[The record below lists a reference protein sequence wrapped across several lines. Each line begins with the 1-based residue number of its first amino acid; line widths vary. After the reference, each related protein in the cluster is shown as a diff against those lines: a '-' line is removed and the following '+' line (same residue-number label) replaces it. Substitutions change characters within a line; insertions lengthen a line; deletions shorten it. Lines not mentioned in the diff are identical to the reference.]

1 MALDEIVGGLDNRFH
16 LLTGG
21 SRTLLPRQQTLEA
34 SVDWSYDLL
43 TEDEQ
48 RVFTTL
54 SVFSAPFT
62 AEAAAAVSGG
72 DPVATRDSLAA
83 LVDRSLIQ
91 LDDDRVPV
99 RYRYLE
105 TVKAYGRG
113 RLREGGYDEVA
124 RDLHLAYFLDV
135 AERSEHG
142 LLGRE
147 EIPWL
152 TRLDLEHDD
161 MRTALEWASSR
172 FAQDDLLRLVSA
184 LGPYWHARGHGREA
198 EAWFD
203 RALTEAPTAP
213 DELRARV
220 LWASAYQAIY
230 TNDTQFG
237 IRRAQAA
244 LELAERVGDLRAVA
258 RCTDSLATHRQWSD
272 PAGAQPIL
280 LEAAALAEA
289 QGDIWC
295 QIDCLQKAAY
305 SDYYRD
311 RWPEAMEGSIEV
323 ERLASSIGN
332 RLFLSYNDLLYG
344 TAAWR
349 QGNWEEA
356 KRRLRRALD
365 AGLELGEPMTI
376 ASPATLLFWIE
387 LQSGNPEA
395 AAGVR
400 AEVQDV
406 LGEKLA
412 DTMVGALLSCVEAR
426 AILNAGDPET
436 TAAIVKPVL
445 DALLAD
451 GVLFPTSLFLPVLA
465 VARDRRR

>member
-1 MALDEIVGGLDNRFH
+1 M
-16 LLTGG
+16 
-21 SRTLLPRQQTLEA
+21 
-34 SVDWSYDLL
+34 
-43 TEDEQ
+43 
-48 RVFTTL
+48 
-54 SVFSAPFT
+54 
-62 AEAAAAVSGG
+62 
-72 DPVATRDSLAA
+72 
-83 LVDRSLIQ
+83 
-91 LDDDRVPV
+91 
-99 RYRYLE
+99 
-105 TVKAYGRG
+105 
-113 RLREGGYDEVA
+113 
-124 RDLHLAYFLDV
+124 
-135 AERSEHG
+135 
-142 LLGRE
+142 
-147 EIPWL
+147 
-152 TRLDLEHDD
+152 
-161 MRTALEWASSR
+161 
-172 FAQDDLLRLVSA
+172 SA
-184 LGPYWHARGHGREA
+184 LGPYWHAHGHGREA

-220 LWASAYQAIY
+220 VWASAYQAIY
-230 TNDTQFG
+230 TSDTQFG
-237 IRRAQAA
+237 IGRAQAA
-244 LELAERVGDLRAVA
+244 LELAERATSVRSLGAP
-258 RCTDSLATHRQWSD
+258 DSLATHRQWSD

-311 RWPEAMEGSIEV
+311 RWPEAIEGSIEV

-356 KRRLRRALD
+356 KRRLRKALD

-387 LQSGNPEA
+387 LRSGNPEA
-395 AAGVR
+395 AGGVR

-412 DTMVGALLSCVEAR
+412 ETMVGSLLSCVEAVT
-426 AILNAGDPET
+426 ILELGDPEP
-436 TAAIVKPVL
+436 ADSSVNAVC

-451 GVLFPTSLFLPVLA
+451 GVLFPTSLFLPLLA
-465 VARDRRR
+465 VAQMAAGDLREAQRTIDRLRASPTTYRVPPRPATPTTWQRSWLGGKAVRISRRPLRVALSPCTSSSGLRPLAVEALEIVGGCLVDLGKCRRAPSARRSRGDRE

>member
-1 MALDEIVGGLDNRFH
+1 M
-16 LLTGG
+16 
-21 SRTLLPRQQTLEA
+21 LPRQQTLAGLGRLELRPV
-34 SVDWSYDLL
+34 S
-43 TEDEQ
+43 EHEQ
-48 RVFTTL
+48 
-54 SVFSAPFT
+54 T
-62 AEAAAAVSGG
+62 AVLRPVGVLRPVHRRGG
-72 DPVATRDSLAA
+72 LGRQRHRSRRARDSLAT
-83 LVDRSLIQ
+83 LVDRSLNH
-91 LDDDRVPV
+91 LDDDRVPP

-124 RDLHLAYFLDV
+124 RDLHLAYFL
-135 AERSEHG
+135 ERRGTIRTG
-142 LLGRE
+142 LLGHE
-147 EIPWL
+147 EIRWL
-152 TRLDLEHDD
+152 ARLDLKHDD
-161 MRTALEWASSR
+161 MRTALEWASTT

-230 TNDTQFG
+230 TSDTQFG
-237 IRRAQAA
+237 IGRAQAA
-244 LELAERVGDLRAVA
+244 LELAERAGDLRAVA

-311 RWPEAMEGSIEV
+311 RWPEAIEGSIEV

-349 QGNWEEA
+349 QGNWKEA
-356 KRRLRRALD
+356 KRRLRKALD

-406 LGEKLA
+406 LG
-412 DTMVGALLSCVEAR
+412 DEAR
-426 AILNAGDPET
+426 RN
-436 TAAIVKPVL
+436 
-445 DALLAD
+445 D
-451 GVLFPTSLFLPVLA
+451 GRLPA
-465 VARDRRR
+465 VMRRSGHHPRTR